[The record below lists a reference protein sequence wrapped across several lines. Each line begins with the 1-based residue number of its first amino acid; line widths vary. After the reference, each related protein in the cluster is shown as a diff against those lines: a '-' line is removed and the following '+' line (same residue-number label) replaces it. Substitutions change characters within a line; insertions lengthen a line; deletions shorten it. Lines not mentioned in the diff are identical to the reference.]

1 MVTPDFFQG
10 TSARPHSSSP
20 PRESAARLTSS
31 KGGPEAEDTAPGD
44 HEGQAANDRDP
55 RRCGLTR
62 TLHPRKGGSAMA
74 KKAAKKTAK
83 KAAKKR

>member
-1 MVTPDFFQG
+1 LVTPNFFQG
-10 TSARPHSSSP
+10 TSRKSSSSSP
-20 PRESAARLTSS
+20 PASPLRGLHP
-31 KGGPEAEDTAPGD
+31 GGPEAEDTAPGD

-55 RRCGLTR
+55 TRCGLTR

-74 KKAAKKTAK
+74 KKAKKTAK